1 MERDGAI
8 IEENILPR
16 RAKPG
21 QPVGGLT
28 FAQAKALA
36 DDVRAHPN
44 VAGAYIVSWG
54 GEHNY
59 SVTAMVKG
67 RITTALELLDADNWQ
82 QFKAKT
88 WPTAVPAEPPPV
100 REDEER
106 HVRIH
111 PAVYAALSNA
121 LRAAMSARDLNPLD
135 VPRLIAACRALDKA
149 MDG

>member
-1 MERDGAI
+1 MMERDGVI

-16 RAKPG
+16 RPRSG
-21 QPVGGLT
+21 HPVGGLT

-88 WPTAVPAEPPPV
+88 WPTAVPAEPPS
-100 REDEER
+100 RR
-106 HVRIH
+106 SRRQ
-111 PAVYAALSNA
+111 SG
-121 LRAAMSARDLNPLD
+121 RMRSGTSASIRRCTP
-135 VPRLIAACRALDKA
+135 PSATR
-149 MDG
+149 